1 MSDIPLSTILG
12 KNGNGG
18 DAVPLGS
25 YVLANNSVW
34 GDIHSDAN
42 ATYVKTGIIVD
53 PTTFTGGTIPDEML
67 REGALWPGKLLSTIP
82 LGLSGAYMVDY
93 SFTATYAYLIIG
105 TADKS
110 PPFLVS
116 SPNDSTLV
124 RVDLATGAF
133 TILNPA
139 MSYKPNTVTA
149 RGSNVVVT
157 AINSSGTGSTYFKSS
172 TDNGTSWSTQ
182 STSGINYATVVAGT
196 NNFIIGKSS
205 PPSYPSGDA
214 KMIVASMGDS
224 IKLGTYGSTTL
235 TSMVLDNAAFGIAS
249 GTGTYCVFSI
259 PGTNTFITRPLA
271 HTVGTNANCLS
282 STSTSGV
289 TFSSFDMT
297 SLNSISSAF
306 YPTNSYADST
316 GFFNF
321 AGKLAIAN
329 KNTTSDAAR
338 GIWTTTDGTTW
349 TREISRLISPQNYGG
364 GYLLSNDNASTNY
377 ITKISSNKFVV
388 STSNYGNLIDVVD
401 GSGFIISESPPIN
414 PMYIFSA
421 IGASMTAGTT
431 PTSGTPI
438 VQMGNVVGGS
448 LMSKVMALT
457 CYSSTLYLYVQDLAA
472 KATPTGTVL
481 ITNQTGGTYY
491 TRII

>member
-82 LGLSGAYMVDY
+82 LGLSGAWLVDY

-182 STSGINYATVVAGT
+182 STSDINYATVVAGT
-196 NNFIIGKSS
+196 NNFIIGTYSNT
-205 PPSYPSGDA
+205 YPSGDA
-214 KMIVASMGDS
+214 KMIVANKDAS
-224 IKLGTYGSTTL
+224 IKVGTYGSTTL
-235 TSMVLDNAAFGIAS
+235 TSMVLDNAAFGIVS

-259 PGTNTFITRPLA
+259 PGTNTFIARPFT
-271 HTVGTNANCLS
+271 HTVGTNANCLR

-306 YPTNSYADST
+306 YPTNANAPFT
-316 GFFNF
+316 RFFNF
-321 AGKLAIAN
+321 AGKLAVAN
-329 KNTTSDAAR
+329 SFITSDAER

-364 GYLLSNDNASTNY
+364 GYLLSNDSSLTNY

-388 STSNYGNLIDVVD
+388 STGNNGNIIDTVD

-414 PMYIFSA
+414 PMYRVSA
-421 IGASMTAGTT
+421 IGVQMTAATT
-431 PTSGTPI
+431 PTSGTGI

-472 KATPTGTVL
+472 KATPTGTSL
-481 ITNQTGGTYY
+481 SLNGSTYY